1 MLLEERIITEEYQ
14 GKFWTLMNLYMKS
27 QDGKIKELLLWTE
40 KESQRELAFS
50 YYSSVAFKELTV

>member
-40 KESQRELAFS
+40 KESVGMFTEGVSIQLLF
-50 YYSSVAFKELTV
+50 